1 MGKSPIDYQL
11 IMFDGYVK
19 NYQRVDRHQQVGG
32 SLNLGSPQ
40 SSQKLQTDDF
50 QAGNR
55 QKWKTPRSG
64 IVQKWD
70 IQMVANN
77 GGRAGTQTKWQE
89 LYENSMITPQG
100 GCDWGHVHPWWSLN
114 IALKWGPVAKP
125 NIHKPS

>member
-55 QKWKTPRSG
+55 QKMKNTE
-64 IVQKWD
+64 KWHCSE
-70 IQMVANN
+70 MGYTN
-77 GGRAGTQTKWQE
+77 GGKQRWT
-89 LYENSMITPQG
+89 
-100 GCDWGHVHPWWSLN
+100 CRD
-114 IALKWGPVAKP
+114 P
-125 NIHKPS
+125 NQMARTL